1 MCGIFAYNG
10 KRENSAELVVEG
22 LKKLEYRGYD
32 SWGFACKDQN
42 GEIQVHRELGKISD
56 ANDVNLEYN
65 SNLAISH
72 TRWATH
78 GGVTYEN
85 CHPHT
90 TEDCEIICVQNG
102 IIENYQELKEELIA
116 KGYNFTSETD
126 TEVYPHL
133 IQEYKDLGFIPAC
146 KKALSRLEGAFAF
159 VVMSKNEDVLFA
171 ARRGS
176 PLIVGKGDGEM
187 FVASDITPFAEYT
200 RDVMYLDD
208 NQCVVLS
215 NDGATFY
222 DFESDNEVEKRVVTI
237 DWDIEGADKGDFDHF
252 MLKEIMEQKDTIY
265 KAINQDDEEI
275 MKVVKKIDE
284 ARGTFF
290 IGCGTAGKVCMTAE
304 YFFSKIAQKHINAV
318 VASEFQSY
326 QYFLKESSLVIAV
339 SQSGET
345 MDVLEAIKAAKAH
358 GAQILSLVNV
368 EGSSLYRQ
376 SDYAFLI
383 NAGPEQAVA
392 STKAAT
398 SKLALLLLLAYA
410 SAGKLQEGRQL
421 LIETASKI
429 NDMLN
434 PRYLDN
440 IKNIADQMQMQEN
453 MYIIGKN
460 SNFPMALES
469 AIKIQEVSY
478 IHAEGFAGGEL
489 KHGPIALIHE
499 GVPCIAL
506 MGNDEFK
513 ADIISNCIE
522 IKSRGATIIGV
533 APENNE
539 VFDYW
544 IKVPDSSHAQPIV
557 NIIPV
562 QILAYYLAV
571 LRGKD
576 PDKPRNLAKS
586 VTVK

>member
-1 MCGIFAYNG
+1 M
-10 KRENSAELVVEG
+10 EG

-32 SWGFACKDQN
+32 SWGFACKDDA
-42 GEIQVHRELGKISD
+42 GEIQIHKELGKISD
-56 ANDVNLEYN
+56 AKNVELGF
-65 SNLAISH
+65 SSHLALSH

-90 TEDCEIICVQNG
+90 TQDCEIICVQNG
-102 IIENYQELKEELIA
+102 IVENFQELRQELQA
-116 KGYNFTSETD
+116 KGYVFTSETD

-133 IQEYKDLGFIPAC
+133 IQEYMELGFVSAC
-146 KKALSRLEGAFAF
+146 KKALSRLDGAFAF
-159 VVMSKNEDVLFA
+159 VVISKNEDILFA

-208 NQCVVLS
+208 DECVVLTQ
-215 NDGATFY
+215 NDATFF
-222 DFESDNEVEKRVVTI
+222 DLKTDQEIQKRVVTI

-252 MLKEIMEQKDTIY
+252 MLKEIMDQKETIY
-265 KAINQDDEEI
+265 KAINQDEQEI
-275 MKVVKKIDE
+275 FDIVKQIDE
-284 ARGTFF
+284 AQGTFF

-304 YFFSKIAQKHINAV
+304 YFFSKIAHKHINAV
-318 VASEFQSY
+318 IASEFQSY
-326 QYFLKESSLVIAV
+326 QYFLKETSLVIAV

-345 MDVLEAIKAAKAH
+345 MDVLEAIKAAKKR
-358 GAQILSLVNV
+358 GAKILSLVNV
-368 EGSSLYRQ
+368 EGSSVYRQ
-376 SDYAFLI
+376 SDSSLLI
-383 NAGPEQAVA
+383 KAGPEQAVA

-398 SKLALLLLLAYA
+398 SKLALLLLLAFA
-410 SAGKLQEGRQL
+410 SAKKLPEGRQL

-434 PRYLDN
+434 PRYLEN
-440 IKNIADQMQMQEN
+440 IKKIANEIHLQEN

-460 SNFPMALES
+460 SNYPMALES

-506 MGNDEFK
+506 IGNDEFK
-513 ADIISNCIE
+513 TDIINNCIE
-522 IKSRGATIIGV
+522 IKARGAKIIGV
-533 APENNE
+533 GPEYHD
-539 VFDYW
+539 VFDHW
-544 IKVPDSSHAQPIV
+544 IKVPDSSFAQPIV

-562 QILAYYLAV
+562 QILAYYLA
-571 LRGKD
+571 LARGKD